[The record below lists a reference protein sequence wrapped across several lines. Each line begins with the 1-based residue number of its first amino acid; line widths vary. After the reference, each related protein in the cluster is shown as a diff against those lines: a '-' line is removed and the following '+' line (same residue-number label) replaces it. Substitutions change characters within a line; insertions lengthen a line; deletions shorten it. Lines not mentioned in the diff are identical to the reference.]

1 MHVETIHFDAVFDV
15 VERSGNFSFKSGGL
29 TEYGVRL
36 RNRAIPRQGAAYAVA
51 FAERGNWQSVMA
63 WRDLASGDVVF
74 AQSTMSLQ
82 FYMLSD
88 LIMYGWLFITG
99 AVLMAGG
106 VAAALVTLAA
116 PVAWRIYY
124 LMRRNRE
131 LKDALLAARL

>member
-1 MHVETIHFDAVFDV
+1 MHVETIRFDEVFDA
-15 VERSGNFSFKSGGL
+15 VERSGTFSFKSGGR

-36 RNRAIPRQGAAYAVA
+36 RNRAIPRQGATYAVA
-51 FAERGNWQSVMA
+51 FAERGNWQSVIA
-63 WRDLASGDVVF
+63 WRDLASSDVVF

-88 LIMYGWLFITG
+88 LIIYGWLFITG
-99 AVLMAGG
+99 AVLLAGG
-106 VAAALVTLAA
+106 VAPALITLAA
-116 PVAWRIYY
+116 PVAWGIYY